1 MVIGGA
7 TGAAMWRLLETLP
20 GMPASPMSVVI
31 VGMISCFGAVAHAP
45 LGMMLMVGEMTG
57 NLFLLAPAMIAVA
70 VASRAVGE
78 VSIYRSQLR
87 DRLEGREVH
96 ETFETA
102 QAARRKNERSAD
114 GAQ

>member
-1 MVIGGA
+1 
-7 TGAAMWRLLETLP
+7 
-20 GMPASPMSVVI
+20 
-31 VGMISCFGAVAHAP
+31 
-45 LGMMLMVGEMTG
+45 
-57 NLFLLAPAMIAVA
+57 MIAVA

-102 QAARRKNERSAD
+102 KAARRKKERSAD